1 MPNITLTFPEINASA
16 QVGDKAYYT
25 DGNVPSGGFNVAP
38 LASTKFLGEI
48 TAITNSTVDILVP
61 GQIPL
66 VGGEFI
72 SFVKD
77 KRANTSSLVGYYAS
91 VKLVNNSTDN
101 AELFSIGSEV
111 SESSK

>member
-1 MPNITLTFPEINASA
+1 MPNITITFPEINASA
-16 QVGDKAYYT
+16 QVGDDAYYT
-25 DGNVPSGGFNVAP
+25 VGNVPSGGFDVAP
-38 LASTKFLGEI
+38 LASTKLLGEI
-48 TAITNSTVDILVP
+48 TAITNSTVDILIQ
-61 GQIPL
+61 GANPL

-91 VKLVNNSTDN
+91 VKLVNNSTDK
-101 AELFSIGSEV
+101 AELFTISSEV